1 MLISWREEEGLT
13 TLFDEQLAIIL
24 QVQHN
29 QWCVVCVVLCCVV
42 LCCVVL
48 CCIVCVVCVWCLV

>member
-29 QWCVVCVVLCCVV
+29 QWCVVCA
-42 LCCVVL
+42 
-48 CCIVCVVCVWCLV
+48 VCVVCVMFSVVCVVFSVV

>member
-1 MLISWREEEGLT
+1 MLISWREEEGLA

-29 QWCVVCVVLCCVV
+29 QWCA
-42 LCCVVL
+42 
-48 CCIVCVVCVWCLV
+48 VCVVCVVFSVACVVFRVV